1 MFLKR
6 NLKIWGQKKIR
17 KIDLDGTQIFLP
29 MQMSMNWCGFFDVIS
44 LMIYFLFPFSFVTDV
59 VASMAGI
66 QVQPGDILVSYI
78 FMFYIF

>member
-1 MFLKR
+1 
-6 NLKIWGQKKIR
+6 
-17 KIDLDGTQIFLP
+17 
-29 MQMSMNWCGFFDVIS
+29 MNWCGFFDVIS